1 MNPNLDLLHPY
12 PFQRL
17 SELFKDITPNAAYAP
32 INLAIGEPQHETPDF
47 IKAALAAN
55 AAAIARYPAT
65 KGLAELRTALQNW
78 LRQRY
83 AVEIDSDTQILP
95 VNGSREALFALAQ
108 AVISP
113 HDAIV
118 IMPNPFY
125 QIYEG
130 AALLAGATPYFI
142 NTVGSKDYRMDFS
155 GVAESIWQRTQ
166 LVYVCTP
173 GNPTG
178 KIMSLSEWAELFELA
193 DRYNF
198 VVASDE
204 CYSEIYFDESHPP
217 LGALAAGTAL
227 GRANFAKLIV
237 LGSLSKR
244 SNVPGLR
251 SGFAA
256 GDTSIISKFLA
267 YRTYHGSAMSLPVQA
282 ASVAAWRDETHVIE
296 NRRRYKQIFSA
307 VIRQLGE
314 AIPVMMPEA
323 AFYLW
328 LNTGSSDIEFAK
340 ALYRDYNVQVLPGR
354 FLAREAHGIN
364 PGQDF
369 IRVAL
374 VASEAQCVDAAE
386 RIKSQILKKVL

>member
-1 MNPNLDLLHPY
+1 MNPNLDLLQPY

-17 SELFKDITPNAAYAP
+17 SELFREITPAAEYAA
-32 INLAIGEPQHETPDF
+32 INLAIGEPQHETPAF
-47 IKAALAAN
+47 IKAALADN
-55 AAAIARYPAT
+55 AAGLARYPAT
-65 KGLAELRTALQNW
+65 KGLAELRTVLQSW

-83 AVEIDSDTQILP
+83 AVEVDSDTQILP

-108 AVISP
+108 AVVAP
-113 HDAIV
+113 GNAIV
-118 IMPNPFY
+118 MMPNPFY

-142 NTVGSKDYRMDFS
+142 NTVASNDYRMDFS
-155 GVAESIWQRTQ
+155 EVAESIWRRTQ
-166 LVYVCTP
+166 LVYICTP

-178 KIMSLSEWAELFELA
+178 KIMSLPEWAELFNLA
-193 DRYNF
+193 DRYDF
-198 VVASDE
+198 VIASDE
-204 CYSEIYFDESHPP
+204 CYSEIYFDESQPP
-217 LGALAAGTAL
+217 LGALEAAKAL
-227 GRANFAKLIV
+227 GRASFAKLVV

-256 GDTSIISKFLA
+256 GDATIMSKFLA

-282 ASVAAWRDETHVIE
+282 ASAAAWRDETHVIE
-296 NRRRYKQIFSA
+296 NRRRYKKIFSD
-307 VIRQLGE
+307 VIIRLGD
-314 AIPVMMPEA
+314 AIPVTMPEA

-328 LNTGSSDIEFAK
+328 LNTGGSDIEFAK

-374 VASEAQCVDAAE
+374 VASAAQCGDAAQ
-386 RIKSQILKKVL
+386 RIKTLLLT

>member
-1 MNPNLDLLHPY
+1 MNPNLDLLQPY

-17 SELFKDITPNAAYAP
+17 SELFQDITPDAAYAP
-32 INLAIGEPQHETPDF
+32 INLAIGEPQHETPAF
-47 IKAALAAN
+47 IKAALADN

-65 KGLAELRTALQNW
+65 KGLAELRMALQSW
-78 LRQRY
+78 IRRRY
-83 AVEIDSDTQILP
+83 AVEVDSDTQILP

-108 AVISP
+108 AVVAP
-113 HDAIV
+113 GNAIV

-142 NTVGSKDYRMDFS
+142 NTIASNGYRMDFS
-155 GVAESIWQRTQ
+155 GVTESIWQRTQ

-178 KIMSLSEWAELFELA
+178 KIMSRSEWAELFQLA
-193 DRYNF
+193 DRYQF
-198 VVASDE
+198 VIASDE
-204 CYSEIYFDESHPP
+204 CYSEIYFDETQPP
-217 LGALAAGTAL
+217 LGALEAAKAL
-227 GRANFAKLIV
+227 GRTNFDKLVV

-256 GDTSIISKFLA
+256 GDASIISKFLA

-282 ASVAAWRDETHVIE
+282 ASVAAWGDETHVIE
-296 NRRRYKQIFSA
+296 NRRRYKKILSD
-307 VIRQLGE
+307 VIICLGDV
-314 AIPVMMPEA
+314 IPASMPQA

-374 VASEAQCVDAAE
+374 VASEAQCVDAAQ

>member
-32 INLAIGEPQHETPDF
+32 ITLAIGEPQHETPDF
-47 IKAALAAN
+47 IKAALANN

-83 AVEIDSDTQILP
+83 TVEVDSDTQILP

-108 AVISP
+108 AVVAP
-113 HDAIV
+113 TNAIV
-118 IMPNPFY
+118 MMPNPFY

-142 NTVGSKDYRMDFS
+142 NTVASNDYRMDFS
-155 GVAESIWQRTQ
+155 GVTESIWQRTQ
-166 LVYVCTP
+166 MVYVCSP

-178 KIMSLSEWAELFELA
+178 KVMSLPEWAELFKLA

-204 CYSEIYFDESHPP
+204 CYSEIYFDESRPP
-217 LGALAAGTAL
+217 LGALAAAMAL
-227 GRANFAKLIV
+227 GRANFARLIV

-256 GDTSIISKFLA
+256 GDASIISKFLA

-296 NRRRYKQIFSA
+296 NRRLYKQVFSA
-307 VIRQLGE
+307 VITQLGE

-374 VASEAQCVDAAE
+374 VASEAQCVDAAQ

>member
-1 MNPNLDLLHPY
+1 MNPNLDLLQPY

-17 SELFKDITPNAAYAP
+17 SELFKDITPAKTYVP

-47 IKAALAAN
+47 IKAALADN
-55 AAAIARYPAT
+55 VAAIARYPAT
-65 KGLAELRTALQNW
+65 KGLAELRVTLKNW
-78 LRQRY
+78 LWKRY
-83 AVEIDSDTQILP
+83 AARVDSDTQILP

-108 AVISP
+108 AVVGTN
-113 HDAIV
+113 DAIV
-118 IMPNPFY
+118 MMPNPFY

-130 AALLAGATPYFI
+130 AALLAGATPYFV
-142 NTVGSKDYRMDFS
+142 NTLASNGYRMDFS
-155 GVAESIWQRTQ
+155 GVPEAIWKRTQ

-178 KIMSLSEWAELFELA
+178 KIMSHSEWAELFKLA
-193 DRYNF
+193 DHYNF
-198 VVASDE
+198 VIASDE
-204 CYSEIYFDESHPP
+204 CYSEIYFDESRPP
-217 LGALAAGTAL
+217 LGALEAATAL
-227 GRANFAKLIV
+227 GRTNFAKLIV

-256 GDTSIISKFLA
+256 GDASIISKFLA

-282 ASVAAWRDETHVIE
+282 ASVAAWQDETHVIE
-296 NRRRYKQIFSA
+296 NRRRYKQIFSG
-307 VIRQLGE
+307 VIQQLGE
-314 AIPVMMPEA
+314 VIPVVMPEA

-328 LNTGSSDIEFAK
+328 LNTGKSDIEFAK

-354 FLAREAHGIN
+354 FLAREAHGTN

-374 VASEAQCVDAAE
+374 VAAEAQCIDAAQ
-386 RIKSQILKKVL
+386 RIKSLLLT